1 VWFRVFPIN
10 FGCKGLP
17 FTLICLVKMPKARVN
32 GINISYKVQGRGE
45 PLILIMGLGG
55 ECGDWVLQARAFKKY
70 YRVITFDNR
79 GVGKS
84 DKPGESYT
92 VKTMA
97 DDTVG
102 LMDHLGVSKAH
113 ILGVSMGGMI
123 AQEVAI
129 NHPERVRK
137 LILVSTT
144 AGRDE
149 KGGHSPEL
157 LRAMGL
163 KEGFSDEDIVSAD
176 MGKVMTSL
184 NAHAFGSGA
193 IKAVAV
199 PFCWMRMKLFGI
211 EGLKGQF
218 EAAMTHST
226 LGRLHMIKALT
237 LVMAGTEDRIVPS
250 SSSDI
255 LAIKIPN
262 ARLVKVEGGS
272 HTLVAEKRGRFNRE
286 VLNFLA

>member
-1 VWFRVFPIN
+1 M
-10 FGCKGLP
+10 
-17 FTLICLVKMPKARVN
+17 LVKMPKSRVN

-84 DKPGESYT
+84 DKPGEPYT
-92 VKTMA
+92 INEMA
-97 DDTVG
+97 DDIVG
-102 LMDHLGVSKAH
+102 LMDYLGIDKAH

-123 AQEVAI
+123 AQEFAI

-163 KEGFSDEDIVSAD
+163 KAGFSDEDIKSAD

-184 NAHAFGSGA
+184 NAHAFSGGA
-193 IKAVAV
+193 IKLVAV
-199 PFCWMRMKLFGI
+199 PFCWVRGKLFGI

-218 EAAMTHST
+218 EAAMTHSA
-226 LGRLHMIKALT
+226 LGRLHMIKAPT
-237 LVMAGTEDRIVPS
+237 LVMAGTEDRIIPS
-250 SSSDI
+250 SSADM
-255 LAIKIPN
+255 LASRIPN

-272 HTLVAEKRGRFNRE
+272 HTLVAEKRSRFNRE
-286 VLNFLA
+286 VLDFLRGGQEG

>member
-1 VWFRVFPIN
+1 ML
-10 FGCKGLP
+10 G
-17 FTLICLVKMPKARVN
+17 KMPKARVN
-32 GINISYKVQGRGE
+32 GINIFYRARGKGE
-45 PLILIMGLGG
+45 PLILIMGFGG
-55 ECGDWVLQARAFKKY
+55 ESGDWVLQVHAFKKY

-84 DKPGESYT
+84 DKPSESYT

-102 LMDHLGVSKAH
+102 LMEHLGISKAH

-137 LILVSTT
+137 LILASTT

-157 LRAMGL
+157 LKAMGL
-163 KEGFSDEDIVSAD
+163 EEDFSDEDIRSAD
-176 MGKVMTSL
+176 IGKVMTSL
-184 NAHAFGSGA
+184 NSHAFSSGA
-193 IKAVAV
+193 IETVAV
-199 PFCWMRMKLFGI
+199 PFCWVRTKLFGI

-218 EAAMTHST
+218 EAVMTHST
-226 LGRLHMIKALT
+226 LGRLHTIKAPT
-237 LVMAGTEDRIVPS
+237 LVIAGTEDRIVPS
-250 SSSDI
+250 SSSDV
-255 LAIKIPN
+255 LANRIPN
-262 ARLVKVEGGS
+262 ARLVKIEGGS

-286 VLNFLA
+286 VLDFLRGG

>member
-1 VWFRVFPIN
+1 MLGV
-10 FGCKGLP
+10 
-17 FTLICLVKMPKARVN
+17 MPKARVN
-32 GINISYKVQGRGE
+32 GINISYSVGGKGE
-45 PLILIMGLGG
+45 PLFMIMGLGG
-55 ECGDWVLQARAFKKY
+55 ESGDWVLQARAFKKHY
-70 YRVITFDNR
+70 QVITFDNR

-84 DKPGESYT
+84 DKPSESYT

-102 LMDHLGVSKAH
+102 LMEHLGIDKAH

-163 KEGFSDEDIVSAD
+163 KEDFSDEDIRSAD
-176 MGKVMTSL
+176 IGKVMTSL
-184 NAHAFGSGA
+184 NAHAFSSGA
-193 IKAVAV
+193 IKTVAV
-199 PFCWMRMKLFGI
+199 PFCWVRTKLFGI

-218 EAAMTHST
+218 EAVMTHST
-226 LGRLHMIKALT
+226 PGRLHTIKAAT
-237 LVMAGTEDRIVPS
+237 LVIAGTEDRIVPS
-250 SSSDI
+250 RSSDV
-255 LAIKIPN
+255 LASRIPD
-262 ARLVKVEGGS
+262 ARLVKIEGGS
-272 HTLVAEKRGRFNRE
+272 HTLLAEKRGRFNRE
-286 VLNFLA
+286 VLDFLRGS

>member
-1 VWFRVFPIN
+1 
-10 FGCKGLP
+10 
-17 FTLICLVKMPKARVN
+17 MPKASIN
-32 GINISYKVQGRGE
+32 GINISYKVQGKGE

-55 ECGDWVLQARAFKKY
+55 ECGDWLLQARAFRKY

-102 LMDHLGVSKAH
+102 LMDYLGIDKAH
-113 ILGVSMGGMI
+113 LLGVSMGGMI

-137 LILVSTT
+137 LILVSTS

-149 KGGHSPEL
+149 KGGHSPGL

-163 KEGFSDEDIVSAD
+163 KEDFSDEDIVSAD

-184 NAHAFGSGA
+184 NAHAFSGGA
-193 IKAVAV
+193 IKLVAV

-218 EAAMTHST
+218 EAAMTHSA
-226 LGRLHMIKALT
+226 LGRLHMIKAPT
-237 LVMAGTEDRIVPS
+237 LVMAGTEDRIVSPS
-250 SSSDI
+250 SSGM
-255 LAIKIPN
+255 LASGIPN
-262 ARLVKVEGGS
+262 ARLVKIEGGS
-272 HTLVAEKRGRFNRE
+272 HTLVAEKSGRFNRE
-286 VLNFLA
+286 VLDFLAH